1 MKKMYLF
8 FFVFALISVANG
20 QEKAGLEKE
29 KEAIKA
35 VILEE
40 TQSYYDKDFER
51 FAATYKHDESIVDLR
66 AYSTNYNRVDGWE
79 ANGSGMK
86 NFMENNPEPIKNTEV
101 KKNFDIHVYPDCAWA
116 IFDTEIYDEAGKLAD
131 IDIGVNFLEKIEGEW
146 KIVYLSRVGVSSY
159 SGDFEEIEV
168 SEEVLSKYLG
178 KFELQPGFIIEI
190 ILEDGQLVAHPTG
203 QQKMRLFAYEEN
215 KFFLKIVNA
224 QVEFNSE
231 EGKVVSLTLYQ
242 NGEHKALKIE

>member
-8 FFVFALISVANG
+8 LFVFTLVSVANG

-40 TQSYYDKDFER
+40 TQSYFDKDFER

-66 AYSTNYNRVDGWE
+66 AFSTSYSHGVGWE
-79 ANGSGMK
+79 AKSSGMK
-86 NFMENNPEPIKNTEV
+86 DFMKNNPEPIKNTEV
-101 KKNFDIHVYPDCAWA
+101 KKNFDIHVYSESAWA
-116 IFDTEIYDEAGKLAD
+116 IFDNEFYDDEGKLAY

-159 SGDFEEIEV
+159 SDDFEEIEV
-168 SEEVLSKYLG
+168 SEEVLSKYPG
-178 KFELQPGFIIEI
+178 KFELEPGFILEI
-190 ILEDGQLVAHPTG
+190 ILEGSQLYVLPTG
-203 QQKMRLFAYEEN
+203 QQKMPLFAYEEN
-215 KFFLKIVNA
+215 KFFLKTVNA

-231 EGKVVSLTLYQ
+231 EGKVVSLTLHQ
-242 NGEHKALKIE
+242 NGEQKALKIE